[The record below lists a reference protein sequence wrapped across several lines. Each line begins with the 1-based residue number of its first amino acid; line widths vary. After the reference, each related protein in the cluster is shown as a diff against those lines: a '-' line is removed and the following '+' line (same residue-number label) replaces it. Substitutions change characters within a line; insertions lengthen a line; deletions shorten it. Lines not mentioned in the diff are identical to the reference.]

1 MKKCRGRP
9 KCPRRVEFTP
19 DITYF
24 KPRGMPLSNLEV
36 VSLTIEELESLRLV
50 DLEGLRQEDAAVQ
63 MGISRRAFWEDLK
76 AARMKVA
83 LALST
88 GKAIEI
94 KGGNYIHTG
103 NMENSGHT
111 EDTKE
116 SLSRKSGDRSEKAN
130 EAEET

>member
-9 KCPRRVEFTP
+9 KCPRRVEQTP

-24 KPRGMPLSNLEV
+24 KPRGVPMSDLEV
-36 VSLTIEELESLRLV
+36 VSLTVEELEALRLV
-50 DLEGLRQEDAAVQ
+50 DVEGLRQEDAATRV
-63 MGISRRAFWEDLK
+63 GISRRAFWEDLK

-94 KGGNYIHTG
+94 KGGNYIRTKCSDV
-103 NMENSGHT
+103 NEN
-111 EDTKE
+111 D
-116 SLSRKSGDRSEKAN
+116 DA
-130 EAEET
+130 

>member
-9 KCPRRVEFTP
+9 KCPRRVEQTP

-24 KPRGMPLSNLEV
+24 KPRGVPLVDLEV
-36 VSLTIEELESLRLV
+36 ISLTVEELEALRLV
-50 DLEGLRQEDAAVQ
+50 DVEGLRQEDAAVRV
-63 MGISRRAFWEDLK
+63 GVSRRAFWEDLK

-94 KGGNYIHTG
+94 KGGNYIRAEAAD
-103 NMENSGHT
+103 NK
-111 EDTKE
+111 EDAD
-116 SLSRKSGDRSEKAN
+116 S
-130 EAEET
+130 

>member
-9 KCPRRVEFTP
+9 KCPRRVEQTP

-24 KPRGMPLSNLEV
+24 KPRGGPLSGLEA
-36 VSLTIEELESLRLV
+36 VSLTIEELEALRLG
-50 DLEGLRQEDAAVQ
+50 DIEGLRQEDAATRVEVT
-63 MGISRRAFWEDLK
+63 RRAFWADLK

-94 KGGNYIHTG
+94 KGGNYIRIETADT
-103 NMENSGHT
+103 N
-111 EDTKE
+111 EDADKMLTREKE
-116 SLSRKSGDRSEKAN
+116 I
-130 EAEET
+130 